1 MSRVP
6 EWLGRLGAGLT
17 EMSQRLDERRAQME
31 KDGEAGAAAPEQ
43 DTGPRPGPG
52 PGLRSRPGPR
62 SRPGAGPRP
71 ARSDTDPSL
80 TEPSLTEPQVTEPQ
94 VTGLSVTDPSVAE
107 EPVDNRQVGEEWV
120 GEEPVGDRPVAEP
133 SARTGVAG
141 ELPEDGPAVT
151 RNGTR
156 TAAALSGAVPLSP
169 QRRETSPVPA
179 PAPAVGPVY
188 QVHRPDPAHAVPW
201 GVRVAAEAGWRLLVL
216 AGTVWVLMRVISAVQ
231 LVVLAFVAA
240 MLITALL
247 QPAVARLTRRGVP
260 RGLATALSAILGF
273 VIIGLI
279 GWFVTWQVMEN
290 IDNLSSQVQDG
301 IDDLRRWLLH
311 SPFHVTNKQI
321 NGIAKNLRDA
331 VGANTDQITSAGLE
345 GVQVVVEALT
355 GILLTVFSTL
365 FLLYDGRRIWEWS
378 LKLVPAEARPAL
390 AGAGPRAWRTL
401 TAYVRGTVIV
411 ALIDAI
417 FIGLGIYFLDVP
429 MAVPLAVFI
438 FLFSFIPL
446 VGAVASGTL
455 AVVVALVTQG
465 VFTAVMTLA
474 VVLAVQQIE
483 GHVLQPFILGRAV
496 RVHPLA
502 VVLSVAA
509 GGMVA
514 GIGGAVV
521 AVPLVAVTNTVV
533 GYLRSYSREEARR
546 SAELDE
552 ESPAFAVDA

>member
-6 EWLGRLGAGLT
+6 RWLGRVGNGLT
-17 EMSQRLDERRAQME
+17 EVGHRWEERRA
-31 KDGEAGAAAPEQ
+31 AAEREDAEDRAVQ
-43 DTGPRPGPG
+43 D
-52 PGLRSRPGPR
+52 
-62 SRPGAGPRP
+62 
-71 ARSDTDPSL
+71 
-80 TEPSLTEPQVTEPQ
+80 
-94 VTGLSVTDPSVAE
+94 
-107 EPVDNRQVGEEWV
+107 
-120 GEEPVGDRPVAEP
+120 
-133 SARTGVAG
+133 
-141 ELPEDGPAVT
+141 DGPV
-151 RNGTR
+151 
-156 TAAALSGAVPLSP
+156 
-169 QRRETSPVPA
+169 QVPA
-179 PAPAVGPVY
+179 PPVHPPAVGP
-188 QVHRPDPAHAVPW
+188 RPDPAQAVPW

-240 MLITALL
+240 LLMTALL
-247 QPAVARLTRRGVP
+247 QPSVAWLMRRGVP
-260 RGLATALSAILGF
+260 RGLATALTAILGF
-273 VIIGLI
+273 VVMGLI

-290 IDNLSSQVQDG
+290 IDDLSDQVQDG
-301 IDDLRRWLLH
+301 IDELRRWLLD
-311 SPFHVTNKQI
+311 SPFHVTDKQI
-321 NGIAKNLRDA
+321 NEIAKNLREA
-331 VGANTDQITSAGLE
+331 IGANTDQITSAGLE
-345 GVQVVVEALT
+345 GVTVIVEALT
-355 GILLTVFSTL
+355 GILLAAFSTL

-378 LKLVPAEARPAL
+378 LKLVPAAARPGV

-438 FLFSFIPL
+438 FLFAFIPL
-446 VGAVASGTL
+446 VGAVVSGAL

-465 VFTAVMTLA
+465 MFTAVMTLA

-483 GHVLQPFILGRAV
+483 GHILQPFILGRAV

-502 VVLSVAA
+502 IVLAVAT

-533 GYLRSYSREEARR
+533 GYLRAYSLEQALRQAPQPRGAT
-546 SAELDE
+546 SLDAA
-552 ESPAFAVDA
+552 PVDAVGGREAEGPAHQEG

>member
-6 EWLGRLGAGLT
+6 GWLGRLGARLT
-17 EMSQRLDERRAQME
+17 DMGDRLNERRAAAE
-31 KDGEAGAAAPEQ
+31 REDEGLEPAPSTDAGPPPVEQAPPARHHTPVAAAP
-43 DTGPRPGPG
+43 
-52 PGLRSRPGPR
+52 
-62 SRPGAGPRP
+62 
-71 ARSDTDPSL
+71 
-80 TEPSLTEPQVTEPQ
+80 
-94 VTGLSVTDPSVAE
+94 
-107 EPVDNRQVGEEWV
+107 
-120 GEEPVGDRPVAEP
+120 
-133 SARTGVAG
+133 
-141 ELPEDGPAVT
+141 
-151 RNGTR
+151 
-156 TAAALSGAVPLSP
+156 
-169 QRRETSPVPA
+169 
-179 PAPAVGPVY
+179 
-188 QVHRPDPAHAVPW
+188 RPDPAQAVPW
-201 GVRVAAEAGWRLLVL
+201 GMRVAAEAGWRLLVL

-240 MLITALL
+240 LLITAIL
-247 QPAVARLTRRGVP
+247 QPTVARLTRLGFP
-260 RGLATALSAILGF
+260 RGLATALTAILGF
-273 VIIGLI
+273 VVMGLI

-290 IDNLSSQVQDG
+290 IDNLSDQVQDG
-301 IDDLRRWLLH
+301 VDELRNWLLN
-311 SPFHVTNKQI
+311 SPLHVTDKQI
-321 NGIAKNLRDA
+321 NDIAENLRDA
-331 VGANTDQITSAGLE
+331 IGANTDQITSAGLE
-345 GVQVVVEALT
+345 GVTVVVEALT
-355 GILLTVFSTL
+355 GILLAVFSTL
-365 FLLYDGRRIWEWS
+365 FLLYDGRRIWEWT
-378 LKLVPAEARPAL
+378 LKLVPAAARPGV

-417 FIGLGIYFLDVP
+417 FIGIGIYFLGVP

-446 VGAVASGTL
+446 VGAVASGAL

-483 GHVLQPFILGRAV
+483 GHILQPFILGRAV

-533 GYLRSYSREEARR
+533 GYLRAYSHEQQGGPGFVQM
-546 SAELDE
+546 SAEQSPLDGPKDQLPPVGDSSE
-552 ESPAFAVDA
+552 HHVRNMPPD